1 MIHINN
7 PAECCGCTACA
18 SICAHNAIT
27 MKPDALGFLYPE
39 VDFDKCIDCKLC
51 QKVCAFNDN
60 YDTTENMA
68 PLFYGARHR
77 NHEFMRYSR
86 SGAVFIA
93 LSDIILQEG
102 GIIYGVGY
110 GDHFKVVHK
119 RAVTKDERDEFK
131 GSKYVQS
138 DLKDTFRQ
146 VKKDLV
152 EGKIVLFSGTPCQ
165 TAGLHS
171 FIPKRLR
178 ERLFLVDIICH
189 ATPSPYIWRDY
200 LKYIESKE
208 HKQIK
213 FCYFRDKT
221 HGWNAP
227 HMEKFIFDDG
237 SSKELYTYRY
247 LFYSSLDTRW
257 SCHSC
262 HFTNLTRRPSDITIG
277 DFWGIEK
284 VNPQFNSDN
293 KGVSLVIVNS
303 EKGKHLFAKCQSDLE
318 IIKVEMKDTLQPN
331 LLHPTPA
338 NPKRKAFEIDYL
350 KKGFLYVA
358 KKYGNIGWRYP
369 LNQFISRVKNK
380 FIK

>member
-1 MIHINN
+1 
-7 PAECCGCTACA
+7 
-18 SICAHNAIT
+18 
-27 MKPDALGFLYPE
+27 
-39 VDFDKCIDCKLC
+39 
-51 QKVCAFNDN
+51 
-60 YDTTENMA
+60 
-68 PLFYGARHR
+68 
-77 NHEFMRYSR
+77 
-86 SGAVFIA
+86 
-93 LSDIILQEG
+93 
-102 GIIYGVGY
+102 
-110 GDHFKVVHK
+110 
-119 RAVTKDERDEFK
+119 
-131 GSKYVQS
+131 
-138 DLKDTFRQ
+138 
-146 VKKDLV
+146 
-152 EGKIVLFSGTPCQ
+152 
-165 TAGLHS
+165 
-171 FIPKRLR
+171 
-178 ERLFLVDIICH
+178 
-189 ATPSPYIWRDY
+189 
-200 LKYIESKE
+200 
-208 HKQIK
+208 
-213 FCYFRDKT
+213 
-221 HGWNAP
+221 
-227 HMEKFIFDDG
+227 MEKFIFDDG

-277 DFWGIEK
+277 DFLGIEK